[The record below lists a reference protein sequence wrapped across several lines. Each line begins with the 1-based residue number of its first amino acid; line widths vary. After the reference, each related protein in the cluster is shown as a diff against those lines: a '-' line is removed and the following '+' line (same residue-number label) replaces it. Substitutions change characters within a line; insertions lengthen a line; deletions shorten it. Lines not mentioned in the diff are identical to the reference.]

1 MIDVTSTRDIDAC
14 QSLRRT
20 VFIDEQG
27 VSLAEEQDGR
37 DDDALHLLACIDGQP
52 VGTAR
57 ILIDGSVGKIGR
69 VCVLPAHRGKGIG
82 AALTNAAVDLMRGRA
97 DIKQARLG
105 AQLHALAF
113 YERLGFTA
121 EGPEFDDAGI
131 RHREMVQTL

>member
-121 EGPEFDDAGI
+121 EGPEFDDGGI

>member
-82 AALTNAAVDLMRGRA
+82 AALTNAAVDLMRGHA